1 MRSERP
7 PFSSIVSSS
16 IIAGAHFL
24 SSIVVVLAFIF
35 VTMFVEIPQ
44 TFLNYAVAAAL
55 GILAFMFWR
64 EKSEDLQETQHGH
77 LHDHAEYLEHDHVHW
92 HRETGYHMHVHVHQ
106 KRTVPTLAAIAG
118 LALVLGFAHE
128 EEFVILTLAVGG
140 IDPLLLMAA
149 YASAVAAALIG
160 ITVLAVQVYEYIQH
174 RIIHYTKYLPKLS
187 ALVLAIMAVGFAFG
201 LF

>member
-1 MRSERP
+1 
-7 PFSSIVSSS
+7 
-16 IIAGAHFL
+16 
-24 SSIVVVLAFIF
+24 
-35 VTMFVEIPQ
+35 MFVEIPQ

-64 EKSEDLQETQHGH
+64 EKSEDLYETQHGH
-77 LHDHAEYLEHDHVHW
+77 LHDHAEYMEHDHVHW
-92 HRETGYHMHVHVHQ
+92 HRETGCHMHMHVHQ
-106 KRTVPTLAAIAG
+106 KRTMPTLAALAG

-149 YASAVAAALIG
+149 YASSVAAALIG
-160 ITVLAVQVYEYIQH
+160 ITVLSVQIYEYVQH
-174 RIIHYTKYLPKLS
+174 RIIYYTKYLPKLS
-187 ALVLAIMAVGFAFG
+187 ALVLAAMAAGFALG